1 MAATSSE
8 TGGGRMKVIVAT
20 PVYGETISTGT
31 HVSII
36 DAIRFFAREFPHIG
50 FTTHV
55 LSTSFFPMARNVLSS
70 LFLGEA
76 DATHIL
82 FVDPDM
88 SFSPELVA
96 KMLAFGKPVVGA
108 IYPDKAVDFDAF
120 RRAMKTSSNTLHG
133 QLQSIRYVY
142 DGDAIVGRRGPDGK
156 KEVEVVDGFVR
167 VTQAGTG
174 LLLIAREVF
183 ETIRE
188 RLPEMWIAQPKEWLR
203 KMGLAEGMG
212 YIQCFDMVPGD
223 DGSHTGSDVAFS
235 DRWVKGCGGEIWSCV
250 DEAIIRIGGQNYVGH
265 YLTHLQANC
274 GDTRVIDVSSTRTSG

>member
-1 MAATSSE
+1 
-8 TGGGRMKVIVAT
+8 MKVIIAT
-20 PVYGETISTGT
+20 PVYGETISTGC
-31 HVSII
+31 HVSIL

-55 LSTSFFPMARNVLSS
+55 LSTSFFPMARNVLASI
-70 LFLGEA
+70 FLSDH

-108 IYPDKAVDFDAF
+108 IYPEKAADFEAF
-120 RRAMKTSSNTLHG
+120 RRAMQRSPNTLHG
-133 QLQSIRYVY
+133 QLQSVRYVF
-142 DGDAIVGRRGPDGK
+142 DGDAIVGRMAKDGK
-156 KEVEVVDGFVR
+156 KEIDVVDGFVR
-167 VTQAGTG
+167 VTRAGTG
-174 LLLIAREVF
+174 LMLIAREVF
-183 ETIRE
+183 ETMATRM
-188 RLPEMWIAQPKEWLR
+188 PELWIPEPKEWLR
-203 KMGLAEGMG
+203 KMGLAEGVG

-250 DEAIIRIGGQNYVGH
+250 DEAIIRVGAQNYVGH
-265 YLTHLQANC
+265 FLTHVQANC
-274 GDTRVIDVSSTRTSG
+274 GDTRVIVSSSSQTGA

>member
-1 MAATSSE
+1 
-8 TGGGRMKVIVAT
+8 MKVIIAT
-20 PVYGETISTGT
+20 PVYGETISTGC
-31 HVSII
+31 HVSIL

-55 LSTSFFPMARNVLSS
+55 LSTSFFPMARNVLASI
-70 LFLGEA
+70 FLSDR

-108 IYPDKAVDFDAF
+108 IYPEKAADFEAF
-120 RRAMKTSSNTLHG
+120 RRAMQRSPNTLHG
-133 QLQSIRYVY
+133 QLQSVRYVF
-142 DGDAIVGRRGPDGK
+142 DGDAIVGRKAKDGK
-156 KEVEVVDGFVR
+156 KEIEVVDGFVQ
-167 VTQAGTG
+167 VTRAGTG
-174 LLLIAREVF
+174 LMLIAREAL
-183 ETIRE
+183 ETMAARM
-188 RLPEMWIAQPKEWLR
+188 PELWIAEPKEWLR
-203 KMGLAEGMG
+203 KMGLAEGVG

-250 DEAIIRIGGQNYVGH
+250 DEAIIRVGAQNYVGH
-265 YLTHLQANC
+265 FLTHVQANC
-274 GDTRVIDVSSTRTSG
+274 GDTRVIVATSSQTGA